1 MYRVGLG
8 YDIHKLREG
17 RRLVLGGVEIAHPVG
32 LDGHSDADVVLH
44 AIMDAILGA
53 AALGDIGRHFP
64 PSDEAYRDADSVELL
79 GRVSRLVAGSRWR
92 VVNVDATIVAEH
104 PKIAPHVSAMCAR
117 IAGTLG
123 IEASAVSV
131 KATTNERL
139 GPEGRMEGI
148 SALAIVGIERES
160 RE

>member
-1 MYRVGLG
+1 MGLG
-8 YDIHKLREG
+8 YDIHQLREG

-104 PKIAPHVSAMCAR
+104 PKIAPYVSAMCAR

-131 KATTNERL
+131 KATTNEGL